1 MKIVGVGAGPGMI
14 TLEAIEA
21 IRSAKLIYG
30 SERAIAL
37 AADHIPLGCDVRV
50 IRDYRSL
57 RSLPD
62 DAVVL
67 STGDPM
73 LSGLGYLGG
82 DVIPGISSMQ
92 VACARL
98 GLSLL
103 RVVPI
108 TFHGRKMDPEAVAFE
123 LEHGRGGFLLADD
136 STDLDELCRYLE
148 DRGIHRDV
156 VVLRDLGYPEERI
169 NVGTTRDPPEAR
181 GLFSVVIGELR

>member
-1 MKIVGVGAGPGMI
+1 MI

-37 AADHIPLGCDVRV
+37 AGDHIPPGCDVRV

-82 DVIPGISSMQ
+82 RVIPGISSMQ

-103 RVVPI
+103 KVVPI

-123 LEHGRGGFLLADD
+123 LKRGRYVFLLADE
-136 STDLDELCRYLE
+136 STDLDALCRYLE
-148 DRGIHRDV
+148 DTGIHRDV
-156 VVLRDLGYPEERI
+156 FVLRDLGYPEERI
-169 NVGTTRDPPEAR
+169 TAGTTADPPEAG
-181 GLFSVVIGELR
+181 GLFSVVIGEIGPVAGSNS